1 MKLHQISAVR
11 KGKKKIIMTKSVRP
25 WNNLSGEI
33 VGALLQSS
41 ASGLDRNTRKK
52 KCCKYERTRGLLH
65 WKMSDLD
72 LLLVYLE
79 I

>member
-1 MKLHQISAVR
+1 MMA
-11 KGKKKIIMTKSVRP
+11 KSVRP
-25 WNNLSGEI
+25 CNNLSGEI

-41 ASGLDRNTRKK
+41 TSGLDRNTRKK
-52 KCCKYERTRGLLH
+52 KCCKYKRTWGTRGLLH

-79 I
+79 M